1 MIALSDMRKLRD
13 AQVNK
18 ETRERDIF
26 NEQKKKLISQ
36 IEGMHDLLHNYA
48 ETITYAKENH
58 INLDF
63 TDGFNVLKVL
73 PNLDINDGTQYVFKR
88 DSESFRSSDGNH
100 HYLENI
106 VVAIS
111 EDINDKDVYIHFPV
125 KEGLDFNAPAMNQDP
140 ISPQKREYQLD
151 TLKYFIKYADHY
163 FSELEQKVS
172 KAMQKYGL
180 TPHEEE
186 EEEER

>member
-1 MIALSDMRKLRD
+1 MIALSDMKKLRD

-18 ETRERDIF
+18 ETRERDDF
-26 NEQKKKLISQ
+26 NEKKKELISQ
-36 IEGMHDLLHNYA
+36 IEGMHALLHNYA

-58 INLDF
+58 MDLNF
-63 TDGFNVLKVL
+63 TDGFDVLKTI
-73 PNLDINDGTQYVFKR
+73 PGLDVNGGTQYVFR
-88 DSESFRSSDGNH
+88 RNSDSFRSSDGNH
-100 HYLENI
+100 HYLEDI
-106 VVAIS
+106 AVTIS
-111 EDINDKDVYIHFPV
+111 ENVKNKEVYVHFPV

-151 TLKYFIKYADHY
+151 TLKYFIKCADHY

>member
-1 MIALSDMRKLRD
+1 MIALSDMKKLKD
-13 AQVNK
+13 AQVHK
-18 ETRERDIF
+18 ETRERDVF
-26 NEQKKKLISQ
+26 NEQKKELISQ

-63 TDGFNVLKVL
+63 TDGFNVSKTI
-73 PNLDINDGTQYVFKR
+73 PGLDVNGETQYMFRR
-88 DSESFRSSDGNH
+88 DSDSFRSSDGNH
-100 HYLENI
+100 HYLENLA
-106 VVAIS
+106 VTIS
-111 EDINDKDVYIHFPV
+111 ENVNNKEVYVHFPV
-125 KEGLDFNAPAMNQDP
+125 KEGFDFNSPAMNQDP
-140 ISPQKREYQLD
+140 INPQKREYQLD
-151 TLKYFIKYADHY
+151 TLKYFIKFADHY

-180 TPHEEE
+180 TSHEEE